1 MTIGIPDDMRR
12 TAVVSLAGHLVALA
26 VLFAVPLHK
35 VPAHGTTTYQVS
47 LVSTSVARPQSAKP
61 VAKPI
66 EREPI
71 EKPAPAPPKAVVP
84 ERTRAVE
91 TPPEP
96 SLPAPAD
103 QVPAVTPPP
112 IALPEPQERVT
123 AALTKRIQGIAQPK
137 EITTTAPAEARPKP
151 SRSVPDPPHPEPLIS
166 RPPSNV
172 EDILKRADDALN
184 RSVKVSP
191 AKAPP
196 SGALRATPKTSEEIN
211 TLLSKLPEP
220 VLTPTTGKP
229 TTPPEKVT
237 APPPKP
243 APPPMSEQI
252 KEMLPTLSRVPPVET
267 APPKR
272 EPSPNAAVAASAPPA
287 TARAA
292 TLERCP
298 QKAKKYCPLLEAAIN
313 RAWNADTNPG
323 VRAVLESAG
332 NSTATIRIVIQP
344 DGKIQDIKVS
354 QSSRNLAYDRAVLS
368 VLGELRAL
376 PPLPE
381 EMRGEPFVATTS
393 FTYTKKNDS

>member
-1 MTIGIPDDMRR
+1 MSIGIPDDLRR
-12 TAVVSLAGHLVALA
+12 TAVFSLAGHLVFLA

-47 LVSTSVARPQSAKP
+47 LVSTSVARPHPPKP
-61 VAKPI
+61 VASPI
-66 EREPI
+66 QPQPI
-71 EKPAPAPPKAVVP
+71 EKVAPAPAPVRTPVP
-84 ERTRAVE
+84 EPSRQA
-91 TPPEP
+91 PPEP
-96 SLPAPAD
+96 V
-103 QVPAVTPPP
+103 QAVTSPP
-112 IALPEPQERVT
+112 IALPESQERVT

-137 EITTTAPAEARPKP
+137 EITAAETRPKP
-151 SRSVPDPPHPEPLIS
+151 ARAVPDPASPEPLIS
-166 RPPSNV
+166 LPPSNV

-184 RSVKVSP
+184 RSVKISP

-196 SGALRATPKTSEEIN
+196 SGASHATPKTSEEIH
-211 TLLSKLPEP
+211 TLLSKLQEP
-220 VLTPTTGKP
+220 VLTPTPGKP
-229 TTPPEKVT
+229 TTPPEKVA
-237 APPPKP
+237 APSPKP
-243 APPPMSEQI
+243 ASPSMSEQI
-252 KEMLPTLSRVPPVET
+252 KEMLPTLQKVPPVET

-272 EPSPNAAVAASAPPA
+272 EPSPNAAMVASAPPV
-287 TARAA
+287 TVRAA

-332 NSTATIRIVIQP
+332 DSTATIRIVIQP

-354 QSSRNLAYDRAVLS
+354 QSSRNPAYDRAVLS